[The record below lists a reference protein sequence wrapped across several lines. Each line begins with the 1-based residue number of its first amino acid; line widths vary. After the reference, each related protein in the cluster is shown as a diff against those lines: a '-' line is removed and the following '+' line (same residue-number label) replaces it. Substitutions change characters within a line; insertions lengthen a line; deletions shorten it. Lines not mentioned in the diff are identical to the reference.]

1 MPGLGLSGLSGGL
14 SGGSVYGGLSRPG
27 LSRTLSMHPGDQE
40 EHDEL
45 LSLEDQEG
53 QAANC
58 PTPHEALSLNW
69 PSDQAQDGEGEEE
82 EAPTRPPTP
91 TQHLLHNE
99 DHDDRAL
106 LALPPPPTPLPS
118 LPPIETAPLGGPL
131 TRSFSNFLHD
141 DSKFFR
147 PLAVPAAAPVPLRRI
162 QPTPLPMGNAASA
175 AALSAGSRVKRAR
188 ATPASSK
195 SLATTSAPA
204 PAPASAPAAAPPPPR
219 KKRRGMRPGTYMCL
233 FKGELYECPHGCDIV
248 EKGLLYDLL
257 RR

>member
-1 MPGLGLSGLSGGL
+1 
-14 SGGSVYGGLSRPG
+14 
-27 LSRTLSMHPGDQE
+27 MHPGAQE

-45 LSLEDQEG
+45 LTADEDG
-53 QAANC
+53 ASGGVFLASDC

-69 PSDQAQDGEGEEE
+69 PSDHPQEGEED
-82 EAPTRPPTP
+82 EAPARPSTP
-91 TQHLLHNE
+91 TQHLLEHNE
-99 DHDDRAL
+99 DDERAL
-106 LALPPPPTPLPS
+106 LALPPPVS
-118 LPPIETAPLGGPL
+118 LPPLPPLETAPLGGPL
-131 TRSFSNFLHD
+131 TRSFSNYLHD

-147 PLAVPAAAPVPLRRI
+147 PVAAPAAPARRLA
-162 QPTPLPMGNAASA
+162 PTPQPGNAAST
-175 AALSAGSRVKRAR
+175 AALGAGSRLKRAR
-188 ATPASSK
+188 ASSK

-204 PAPASAPAAAPPPPR
+204 PAPAPAPAAAPPPPR

>member
-1 MPGLGLSGLSGGL
+1 
-14 SGGSVYGGLSRPG
+14 
-27 LSRTLSMHPGDQE
+27 MHPGDQE
-40 EHDEL
+40 EHHEL

-82 EAPTRPPTP
+82 EAPTRPATP

-99 DHDDRAL
+99 DHDDSAL
-106 LALPPPPTPLPS
+106 LALPPPPAPLPP

-147 PLAVPAAAPVPLRRI
+147 SIAVPAAAPVPLRRI
-162 QPTPLPMGNAASA
+162 VATPLPCNAASA
-175 AALSAGSRVKRAR
+175 AALVAGSRVKRAR

-195 SLATTSAPA
+195 SLATASAPA
-204 PAPASAPAAAPPPPR
+204 PAPAPAPAAAAPPPR

>member
-1 MPGLGLSGLSGGL
+1 
-14 SGGSVYGGLSRPG
+14 
-27 LSRTLSMHPGDQE
+27 MHPGAQE

-45 LSLEDQEG
+45 LTADEEG
-53 QAANC
+53 ASGGGFLGSDC

-69 PSDQAQDGEGEEE
+69 PSDHAQEGEED
-82 EAPTRPPTP
+82 EAPARPPTP
-91 TQHLLHNE
+91 TQHLLEHNE
-99 DHDDRAL
+99 DDERAL
-106 LALPPPPTPLPS
+106 LALPPPVS
-118 LPPIETAPLGGPL
+118 LPPPLPPLETAPLGGPL

-147 PLAVPAAAPVPLRRI
+147 PVAAPAAPARRLA
-162 QPTPLPMGNAASA
+162 PTPQLGNAAST
-175 AALSAGSRVKRAR
+175 AALGAGSRLKRAR
-188 ATPASSK
+188 ASSK

-204 PAPASAPAAAPPPPR
+204 PAPAPAPAAAPPPPR

>member
-1 MPGLGLSGLSGGL
+1 
-14 SGGSVYGGLSRPG
+14 
-27 LSRTLSMHPGDQE
+27 MHPGDQD
-40 EHDEL
+40 HHEL

-53 QAANC
+53 QAGGDFLAANC
-58 PTPHEALSLNW
+58 PTPHEALSLGW
-69 PSDQAQDGEGEEE
+69 PSDQAQDGEEE
-82 EAPTRPPTP
+82 EAPTRPATP
-91 TQHLLHNE
+91 TQHLQHNE
-99 DHDDRAL
+99 DDERAL
-106 LALPPPPTPLPS
+106 LALTPPPPPLPS

-147 PLAVPAAAPVPLRRI
+147 PVAAAAPVPLRRI
-162 QPTPLPMGNAASA
+162 VATPLPANAASA
-175 AALSAGSRVKRAR
+175 AALGAGSRVKRAR

-195 SLATTSAPA
+195 SLATASAPA
-204 PAPASAPAAAPPPPR
+204 PAPAPAPAAAAPPPR